1 MDKKYYNLNL
11 NISAVDVC
19 CVETSVLITF
29 IFCDFFV
36 QAAWKEIRLKESHEK
51 TVVLRNARVTQR
63 PQLKFLDKIDNSST
77 PFDPRITEKPN
88 ALKPLAVLLE
98 SLPNEEPW

>member
-1 MDKKYYNLNL
+1 M
-11 NISAVDVC
+11 
-19 CVETSVLITF
+19 
-29 IFCDFFV
+29 
-36 QAAWKEIRLKESHEK
+36 RESHEK